1 MMTND
6 TELNDS
12 PPKQW
17 LTTMTDAGDGSGDVI
32 INFPDDLLAIIGWVE
47 GDVLSFEIID
57 NYIKVSKS
65 NNP

>member
-1 MMTND
+1 MTNN
-6 TELNDS
+6 TELNTHT
-12 PPKQW
+12 PKKW
-17 LTTMTDAGDGSGDVI
+17 TTTMTDPGDGSGDVI
-32 INFPDDLLAIIGWVE
+32 INFPDDLIALTGWVE